1 MESNKR
7 GAMPA
12 ARWQGML
19 KSMRVC
25 QDEEGREKL
34 LAELLTPGGTQP
46 RVLSFINAHGA
57 NLIWENDNF
66 SQAIHSSDLLLRDG
80 IGMKILM
87 KLAKRDPGLNMNGTD
102 FIPLLLERWPASR
115 SVAIYGTEEPWLSR
129 GAEGVRR
136 LGFEYVT
143 TDHGFH
149 PDEAYVT
156 RAQAD
161 APDLII
167 LAMGMPKQERVA
179 ALLKERLA
187 GRGTLIINGG
197 AVIDFLAAR
206 FPRAPTWV
214 RAIGL
219 EWLFRLLREPRRL
232 WQRYVVGNTK
242 FLVRSIISMN
252 RR

>member
-1 MESNKR
+1 MESYKKST
-7 GAMPA
+7 MPA
-12 ARWQGML
+12 ERWQRML

-25 QDEEGREKL
+25 RDEADNENL
-34 LAELLTPGGTQP
+34 LVELLTPGGTQP
-46 RVLSFINAHGA
+46 KILSFINAHGA

-66 SQAIHSSDLLLRDG
+66 SQAIHASDLLLRDG

-87 KLAKRDPGLNMNGTD
+87 KLAKREPGRNMNGTD
-102 FIPLLLERWPASR
+102 FIPLLIERWPPSR
-115 SVAIYGTEEPWLSR
+115 SIAVYGTEEPWLSR
-129 GAEGVRR
+129 GAEWIRR
-136 LGFEYVT
+136 HGCVHLT

-149 PDEAYVT
+149 PDEAYVA

-161 APDLII
+161 APELII

-187 GRGTLIINGG
+187 GHGTLIVNGG

-206 FPRAPTWV
+206 FPRAPAWV
-214 RAIGL
+214 RAIGI

-232 WQRYVVGNTK
+232 WKRYVVGNVK
-242 FLVRSIISMN
+242 FIFRSFISMH
-252 RR
+252 RY